1 MRLGPALLSVVLASG
16 GAFAQS
22 VISAHSGVVHYVEG
36 DVAIDG
42 SAINPRFGEFP
53 DLKNGQVLSTEE
65 GRAEVLLTPGV
76 FLRLA
81 EDSSVRMISNA
92 LADTHLQVVS
102 GSALIE
108 AGELLPNNAI
118 TIESAGVRIAI
129 PKKGLYGV
137 DAASARLRVYDG
149 QASVS
154 LGDQQVVARKAHE
167 IALDSDTLTDSKF
180 DVKDTDP
187 FYRWNARRAEYIADA
202 NVMSARVAS
211 NSSAGSGFFNG
222 GAATSAWN
230 WNPYFG
236 MFTFMPGTGMYASPF
251 GSVFYSPGLVNTAYF
266 PVFAYGGP
274 AAVGGTPVAS
284 VSAPQSLGRAT
295 ASAAGLSS
303 AGGASRPAG
312 HAGGHR

>member
-1 MRLGPALLSVVLASG
+1 
-16 GAFAQS
+16 
-22 VISAHSGVVHYVEG
+22 VVHYVEG

-53 DLKNGQVLSTEE
+53 DLKKGQVLSTDE

-81 EDSSVRMISNA
+81 ENSSVRMISNA

-118 TIESAGVRIAI
+118 TIESVGVRIAL

-137 DAASARLRVYDG
+137 DAASSRLRVYDG
-149 QASVS
+149 QAIVS
-154 LGDQQVVARKAHE
+154 LGNQQVVARKSHE
-167 IALDSDTLTDSKF
+167 IALDSDALADTKF
-180 DVKDTDP
+180 DIKETDP

-202 NVMSARVAS
+202 NVISARVAS
-211 NSSAGSGFFNG
+211 NSNAGSGFFNNSAG
-222 GAATSAWN
+222 TGAWN

-236 MFTFMPGTGMYASPF
+236 MFTFMPASGIYASPF
-251 GSVFYSPGLVNTAYF
+251 GSVFYSPGLVNSVYF
-266 PVFAYGGP
+266 PVSSYGSP
-274 AAVGGTPVAS
+274 IAVGGTPTAS
-284 VSAPQSLGRAT
+284 LSAPRSLGSPA
-295 ASAAGLSS
+295 ASAGALSS
-303 AGGASRPAG
+303 GGGMSRPAP
-312 HAGGHR
+312 HAVAGPSHH